1 MERCAKNR
9 NTTIIEIKRGRETS
23 VLTED
28 ICKRDAFFSSVYCKA
43 ADLLNEICL
52 GMNGD
57 DIGTNNMIMFCGD
70 RGGGKTSALM
80 SFTYPLKK
88 LYSNSTDG
96 ELTSCVDLKFP
107 EMFDGLGKRCF
118 FSFLDLIEPSFVDE
132 NGSVMRV
139 ILSRMFL
146 SLREHWKKVREKWV
160 GEYDSGGFGDKTQT
174 DLLKRFKKCYSLLD
188 IICSRDNE
196 KFKQNDDLY
205 ELSALG
211 DSSCLKEE
219 FKELTRLFLSVM
231 DGVNNCH
238 DRRRYLVI
246 QLDDTDLS
254 TKSAYQ
260 IIEDLRKY
268 CAVPNVVLLMAVNME
283 QLHKVIEQHFVGE
296 YKTLIDVD
304 SKCDMKFKALY
315 PNECRNMAIKY
326 INKVMPVTNRI
337 YLPRIDDCIRDGS
350 VKLTLRYLN
359 EKNEDLIGFKDSSE
373 ETITDFQEQL
383 FRLIYNKTGL
393 ILVRPQDYVHN
404 FLPQTLRELSQ
415 FLLFMTELPDL
426 EKIGNVKELI
436 ENGQQNL
443 IEKRLDNLKRFEEY
457 FVRNWCA
464 IHLARDHCR
473 VIENLTEVSAS
484 QKVTTAIGWLE
495 KNFGIESKTELKYPN
510 TYAGLLELQRMIL
523 NRELL
528 EDSYSELYHYVYA
541 MRLYLTLFF
550 TSEALKALIRSEDYG
565 QILKNHEKL
574 LSMGNCVFWTRYD
587 PIPANLQDPCN
598 FKVDPDLLKKF
609 VPSFDQNSEK
619 NSDGL
624 EVFKKA
630 CYIDING
637 RNYPLDADNS
647 KVFNALNDAFD
658 DNGSGSAEITCD
670 IWYTI
675 FNLMPEE
682 NDLDL
687 CLSVFSWDVLHG
699 FGKTDILEKNEKHSP
714 QELWGIYYDRLYA
727 YIGGLKYL
735 SLELGDKQGE
745 INNGSYDILFYLD
758 RKTAEDNLKR
768 IKLNLSKIIDEV
780 SLPGRGQNSLDY
792 TSLLNG
798 VTKILQLIRDN
809 RFFLEK
815 VSDGEK
821 WVKYLELVKKYGDAI
836 TDVCSG
842 EKLSESD
849 IDIINPMIIDLYSTL
864 QNIKQSLR
872 DDNNEE

>member
-1 MERCAKNR
+1 MGSCAKNR
-9 NTTIIEIKRGRETS
+9 NTTIIEIKRGSETS
-23 VLTED
+23 ALTED

-57 DIGTNNMIMFCGD
+57 DIGTNNIIMFCGE
-70 RGGGKTSALM
+70 RGEGKTSALM

-96 ELTSCVDLKFP
+96 ELASCVNFKFP
-107 EMFDGLGKRCF
+107 EMFDELGKRCF
-118 FSFLDLIEPSFVDE
+118 FSFLDIIDPSFVDE

-146 SLREHWKKVREKWV
+146 SLREHWKKVREK
-160 GEYDSGGFGDKTQT
+160 GGREYDNGGFGDKTQT

-188 IICSRDNE
+188 IIYSRDNE

-231 DGVNNCH
+231 DGINNCQ

-254 TKSAYQ
+254 VKNAYQ

-268 CAVPNVVLLMAVNME
+268 CAVPNVVILMAVNMK
-283 QLHKVIEQHFVGE
+283 QLHNVIEQHFVGE

-304 SKCDMKFKALY
+304 SKCDMEVKALY
-315 PNECRNMAIKY
+315 PNECRDMAIKY

-337 YLPRIDDCIRDGS
+337 YLPRIDDCIRDGT

-359 EKNEDLIGFKDSSE
+359 EKNEDLIGFKDSSG

-404 FLPQTLRELSQ
+404 FLPQTLRELSH
-415 FLLFMTELPDL
+415 FLLFMIGLPDL
-426 EKIGNVKELI
+426 EKIGNVKEPI

-464 IHLARDHCR
+464 IHLSRDHCR
-473 VIENLTEVSAS
+473 VIGNLTEVSAS
-484 QKVTTAIGWLE
+484 QKVTTAIGWLK
-495 KNFGIESKTELKYPN
+495 KNFKINSEVELRYPN
-510 TYAGLLELQRMIL
+510 TYAGLLELQRIIL

-528 EDSYSELYHYVYA
+528 EDNYSERYCYVYA
-541 MRLYLTLFF
+541 MRLYFTLFF
-550 TSEALKALIRSEDYG
+550 TSEVLKNLIRSEDYG
-565 QILKNHEKL
+565 QTLKNHEKL
-574 LSMGNCVFWTRYD
+574 LGLGNCVFWTRYD
-587 PIPANLQDPCN
+587 PILADLQGSCN
-598 FKVDPDLLKKF
+598 FEVDHNLLKKF
-609 VPSFDQNSEK
+609 VPSFDQNGEK
-619 NSDGL
+619 NSDSL
-624 EVFKKA
+624 EIFKKA
-630 CYIDING
+630 CYININS
-637 RNYPLDADNS
+637 RNYPLDANNS
-647 KVFNALNDAFD
+647 KVFNALNDAYR
-658 DNGSGSAEITCD
+658 SAKITCD

-675 FNLMPEE
+675 FNLMSEE

-687 CLSVFSWDVLHG
+687 RLSVFNWDVLHG
-699 FGKTDILEKNEKHSP
+699 FGKTDILEKDEKHSP

-780 SLPGRGQNSLDY
+780 PLLNRGQNSFDY

-798 VTKILQLIRDN
+798 VTKILQFIRDN

-815 VSDGEK
+815 VSNGEK
-821 WVKYLELVKKYGDAI
+821 WVEDLELVKKYGDDI
-836 TDVCSG
+836 IDVYSG
-842 EKLSESD
+842 GKLSESD
-849 IDIINPMIIDLYSTL
+849 IDIINFMIMNLESTL
-864 QNIKQSLR
+864 QKLKQSLR
-872 DDNNEE
+872 GDNNEE